1 MLARTKWEIAGAV
14 AAVLILVWCG
24 YYWLQEHDARM
35 KADATVAANE
45 QKTKEIDARDAVL
58 KSDQAKRDA
67 DSAAREAALVE
78 AVKDLKTP
86 AQITPFVQKELAP
99 AAPQPITINIP
110 KSTPDN
116 PTPNAIVSIPQAD
129 LPSVRDRLNKCDID
143 ANAITTCREDSDT
156 KNKQL
161 ANAALKLN
169 AANNERDAYKLELAG
184 GTFWRRTKTALK
196 FVGIGAAAAGVAIC
210 GSGHCK

>member
-14 AAVLILVWCG
+14 AGVLILAWCG

-67 DSAAREAALVE
+67 DSAAREAALIE

-86 AQITPFVQKELAP
+86 AQIAPFVQKELAP
-99 AAPQPITINIP
+99 SAPQPITINLP

-116 PTPNAIVSIPQAD
+116 PTPNAIISIPQAD
-129 LPSVRDRLNKCDID
+129 LPAVRDRLNKCDID
-143 ANAITTCREDSDT
+143 ANAISTCRADSDT
-156 KNKQL
+156 KDKQL
-161 ANAALKLN
+161 ANAAVKLN

-184 GTFWRRTKTALK
+184 GTFWRRTKTAFK
-196 FVGIGAAAAGVAIC
+196 FAGIGAAAAAAALC